1 MPQKGEKMLFRPDR
15 MAEIAKSLPDGRFNA
30 RVLEKAIGLGR
41 QSVGG
46 YVSDMLR
53 YGWIKESGDM
63 FVLTDAAKNA
73 GRIVVMVTPAVR
85 VPEVRRKIS
94 EVIEGLEYAAVE
106 EV

>member
-1 MPQKGEKMLFRPDR
+1 

-46 YVSDMLR
+46 YIADMLR
-53 YGWIKESGDM
+53 YGWIEESGDM
-63 FVLTDAAKNA
+63 FKLTDAAKTP
-73 GRIVVMVTPAVR
+73 GRIVIVVTPAVR
-85 VPEVRRKIS
+85 VPEVRRKITD
-94 EVIEGLEYAAVE
+94 VIEGLEYATVE